1 MSEVQYCHEIDEF
14 ENAPMKDEVFEFDSV
29 KMNVNEMRKMH
40 GIAECNTFYPLNEEE
55 LSIFAKN
62 GIDGDALRKIKDNTY
77 VNTYFNITYSISQN
91 GRITKSFKY

>member
-1 MSEVQYCHEIDEF
+1 MSLKDRIKTLAQERNMSLPALEAELGFGNSTIVKWDKSTP
-14 ENAPMKDEVFEFDSV
+14 NADKLNSV
-29 KMNVNEMRKMH
+29 
-40 GIAECNTFYPLNEEE
+40 
-55 LSIFAKN
+55 AKYFGVSMDYLLN

>member
-14 ENAPMKDEVFEFDSV
+14 ENAPMKDEVFEFDSA
-29 KMNVNEMRKMH
+29 KMNVNEVHKMH
-40 GIAECNTFYPLNEEE
+40 GITECNTFYPLNEEE

>member
-14 ENAPMKDEVFEFDSV
+14 ENGPMKDEVFEFDSV

-55 LSIFAKN
+55 LAIFAKN

>member
-1 MSEVQYCHEIDEF
+1 MSKVQYCHEIDEF
-14 ENAPMKDEVFEFDSV
+14 ENAPMKDEVFSFDSV

-91 GRITKSFKY
+91 GRITKTFKY

>member
-55 LSIFAKN
+55 LAIFAKN

>member
-14 ENAPMKDEVFEFDSV
+14 ENAPMKDEVFSFDSV

-55 LSIFAKN
+55 LAIFAKN